1 MEPGMEAGCADARQC
16 AAHYSLSPGGQGGS
30 EGRMVG
36 RPAAPRAFAVHR
48 EPRIALPPSRT
59 TGPLI
64 SSCFLNHIW
73 SCLVRLSVRT
83 ARILPSLRSATSSF
97 RAGPGRLPLIESPEP
112 MMNLQQ
118 APWPATDPG
127 DAGPARPARFL
138 DRLARALCVLRM
150 LPLVLGLAS
159 AGCSMRSD
167 LEFTT
172 LMNEVPAA
180 QAIMIP
186 PPGGPAIV
194 SVLERRYL
202 NGVSQEISLSTM
214 AGGSGQNTFWISL
227 VNDPRA
233 LTENDD
239 SLSIGRLDPLR
250 IYNEIEDR
258 LPGIGM
264 QTSNYFVQN
273 KYGPFG
279 YAVGRSGASDLRL
292 YAWQLIEPTEAAIF
306 MTSGTVSV
314 RMRVC
319 AAGATEQQL
328 LQVMYGYTIAAYFR
342 SPNWNPYGSVP
353 PASPS
358 SARSTARSTP
368 WAPPARAPSFRPPS
382 CRRPRWRR
390 RPRGRPSAAGP
401 WRPAPA
407 RSPR

>member
-1 MEPGMEAGCADARQC
+1 
-16 AAHYSLSPGGQGGS
+16 
-30 EGRMVG
+30 
-36 RPAAPRAFAVHR
+36 
-48 EPRIALPPSRT
+48 
-59 TGPLI
+59 
-64 SSCFLNHIW
+64 
-73 SCLVRLSVRT
+73 
-83 ARILPSLRSATSSF
+83 
-97 RAGPGRLPLIESPEP
+97 
-112 MMNLQQ
+112 MMNLQH
-118 APWPATDPG
+118 APWPATDPR
-127 DAGPARPARFL
+127 DAGTSRPARFPH
-138 DRLARALCVLRM
+138 RLARVLRALRM

-279 YAVGRSGASDLRL
+279 YAVGRSGAGDLCL

-328 LQVMYGYTIAAYFR
+328 LQVMYGYTIAAYFK
-342 SPNWNPYGSVP
+342 SQDWNPYGSVP
-353 PASPS
+353 PASPQLGQIDS
-358 SARSTARSTP
+358 PIYPVGSAGPGAV
-368 WAPPARAPSFRPPS
+368 APPTVLPQAPVAAPAPRPAV
-382 CRRPRWRR
+382 RRTAVAARPR
-390 RPRGRPSAAGP
+390 PAAPVAAPPVSGPAAGYP
-401 WRPAPA
+401 IVPPP
-407 RSPR
+407 PR